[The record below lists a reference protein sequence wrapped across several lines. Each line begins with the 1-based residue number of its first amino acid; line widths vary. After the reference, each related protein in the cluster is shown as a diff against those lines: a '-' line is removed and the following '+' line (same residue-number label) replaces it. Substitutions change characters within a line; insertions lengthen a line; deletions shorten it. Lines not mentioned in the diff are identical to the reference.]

1 MVNQSC
7 PAVVIAAPASGSG
20 KTTVATGLMGAL
32 RNAGR
37 TVAPFKVGP
46 DYIDPGY
53 HSLAAGLPGRN
64 LDAVMVG
71 ADRIGPLFRHGSR
84 GCDIAVVEGVM
95 GLFDGKIDMT
105 GPGEASAEGS
115 TARVAAMLGA
125 PVILVVDSRGHSQSL
140 AAVLHGFS
148 TFDASVRIGGVILNR
163 VGSQRHEDVLRQ
175 ACERVGVPVL
185 GALPRMSE
193 LVVPSR
199 HLGLIT
205 AVEHGGAATDAVD
218 AMSALVS
225 RFVDIEA
232 VSALAR
238 SSMTAPQWSP
248 EDEVG
253 TCEGSPVVAVAGGP
267 AFTFGYTEHVELLRA
282 AGADVAVFD
291 PLRDGL
297 PTGTAAVV
305 LPGGFPEEH
314 AAALAANELL
324 LADIRTAAAKGLP
337 IHAECAGLLYL
348 ASRLDGHAMAGV
360 VDVDAEFG
368 NTLTLGYRDAV
379 ALESSTLFD
388 AGTRVTGHEFHRTK
402 LVDVRESASAA
413 WGWHKQSPDGRTA
426 AREGFVQGG
435 VHASYLHTH
444 AAGNPGSITRFVA
457 AAVDYAR
464 V

>member
-1 MVNQSC
+1 M
-7 PAVVIAAPASGSG
+7 
-20 KTTVATGLMGAL
+20 
-32 RNAGR
+32 
-37 TVAPFKVGP
+37 
-46 DYIDPGY
+46 
-53 HSLAAGLPGRN
+53 
-64 LDAVMVG
+64 
-71 ADRIGPLFRHGSR
+71 
-84 GCDIAVVEGVM
+84 
-95 GLFDGKIDMT
+95 
-105 GPGEASAEGS
+105 
-115 TARVAAMLGA
+115 
-125 PVILVVDSRGHSQSL
+125 
-140 AAVLHGFS
+140 
-148 TFDASVRIGGVILNR
+148 
-163 VGSQRHEDVLRQ
+163 
-175 ACERVGVPVL
+175 
-185 GALPRMSE
+185 
-193 LVVPSR
+193 
-199 HLGLIT
+199 
-205 AVEHGGAATDAVD
+205 
-218 AMSALVS
+218 
-225 RFVDIEA
+225 
-232 VSALAR
+232 
-238 SSMTAPQWSP
+238 
-248 EDEVG
+248 
-253 TCEGSPVVAVAGGP
+253 
-267 AFTFGYTEHVELLRA
+267 
-282 AGADVAVFD
+282 FD